1 MARSSHVLFAALILA
16 AIAPSGFGLMRA
28 ADAGPATA
36 APSVANLPLSLD
48 DCRRLALAHNLDLRA
63 QRETLAAAGFL
74 RAAELG
80 AFEPDFVASV
90 SREYNQRLNTVEQ
103 TISQGT
109 TVFQEKNTLYS
120 TGIEGLSPT
129 GATYNIGYSVH
140 DLNNNL
146 RVLPT
151 DPLLRQFQTFLGVT
165 VSQPLLKDAG
175 TASTYAKLRL
185 AREDEKIAR
194 QDFRRQLLVV
204 VGSVESVYWDLYV
217 AQERLGLRLASVAAA
232 DKLLTENQ
240 ERVHEGKMAEIEL
253 VEAQAGLAQR
263 RSAASEAQQ
272 HLIEVSGRLRTLFAE
287 PVDQPNW
294 VLHASDA
301 PPPPAPPPAIDEAL
315 RDSVMLHPE
324 YLTRFHKAE
333 QEKIRIAYARNQ
345 RWPQVDL
352 KASYGQN
359 GLGST
364 DGGSWADLDHHYH
377 ESWSV
382 GLEVRIPVLG
392 GTRQANTLHAAQAH
406 GREALLN
413 LKAAEVEIANNIVTA
428 ERKVESL
435 KAVATNYDDVA
446 QAGQRLLKNEQ
457 SRLGEGKTDSRR
469 LLEVEN
475 QFSDAQVAALESRGE
490 YEKARVE
497 FEMACGRLLKLRGV
511 DLVEEPQRTSYW
523 RQVMAGLG
531 GIQTG
536 SGQVHASEAPDPVK
550 ESESDQ
556 ASEGRKVLLGLLG
569 VDAGK
574 ASDRAPD
581 AR

>member
-1 MARSSHVLFAALILA
+1 MKAPPSAGRPTTIRGFRAQRAALVFVA
-16 AIAPSGFGLMRA
+16 FAISGHRVMQA
-28 ADAGPATA
+28 ADTGPTA
-36 APSVANLPLSLD
+36 ATPVVVKLPLSLD
-48 DCRRLALAHNLDLRA
+48 DCRRLALAHNLVLRA
-63 QRETLAAAGFL
+63 ERETLAAAGFL
-74 RAAELG
+74 RQAEMG
-80 AFEPDFVASV
+80 AFEPDFGAAASQ
-90 SREYNQRLNTVEQ
+90 EYNQRLNTVEQ

-109 TVFQEKNTLYS
+109 TVFQEKNKLYS

-129 GATYNIGYSVH
+129 GARYNIGYSVH

-151 DPLLRQFQTFLGVT
+151 DPLLRQYETFFGVT
-165 VSQPLLKDAG
+165 LTQPLLKDAG
-175 TASTYAKLRL
+175 LSATLAHLRL

-194 QDFRRQLLVV
+194 QEFRRQLLVV

-217 AQERLGLRLASVAAA
+217 AQERLGLRLTSVAAA
-232 DKLLTENQ
+232 EKLLAENQ
-240 ERVHEGKMAEIEL
+240 DRVHEGKMAEIEL
-253 VEAQAGLAQR
+253 VEAEAGRAQR

-287 PVDQPNW
+287 PVDEPNR
-294 VLHASDA
+294 VLHASDV
-301 PPPPAPPPAIDEAL
+301 PPPLGPPPAIVDAL

-324 YLTRFHKAE
+324 YLSRLHRAE
-333 QEKIRIAYARNQ
+333 QENIRIAYARNQ

-359 GLGST
+359 GLGS
-364 DGGSWADLDHHYH
+364 DFEGSWDDLDHHLH

-382 GLEVRIPVLG
+382 GIELRIPVLG
-392 GTRQANTLHAAQAH
+392 GVRQANTLHAAQAH

-413 LKAAEVEIANNIVTA
+413 LKAAEVEIANNIFTA

-435 KAVATNYDDVA
+435 KAVAANYGEVA

-457 SRLGEGKTDSRR
+457 SRLVQGKTDSRR

-475 QFSDAQVAALESRGE
+475 EFSDAQVAALESRGE

-511 DLVEEPQRTSYW
+511 DLAEEPARVGYLSQ
-523 RQVMAGLG
+523 
-531 GIQTG
+531 
-536 SGQVHASEAPDPVK
+536 VK
-550 ESESDQ
+550 ERIIGGS
-556 ASEGRKVLLGLLG
+556 APVH
-569 VDAGK
+569 
-574 ASDRAPD
+574 APD

>member
-1 MARSSHVLFAALILA
+1 MKICPFADYPKTVRGFHTLFLALVLA
-16 AIAPSGFGLMRA
+16 AVDTSAPGVMQA
-28 ADAGPATA
+28 ADAGPTSATLA
-36 APSVANLPLSLD
+36 VANLPLSLD
-48 DCRRLALAHNLDLRA
+48 DCRRLALAHNLGLRA

-80 AFEPDFVASV
+80 AFEPDFVGSASQ
-90 SREYNQRLNTVEQ
+90 EYNQRLNTVEQ

-109 TVFQEKNTLYS
+109 TVFQEKNKLYAA
-120 TGIEGLSPT
+120 GIEGLSPT

-151 DPLLRQFQTFLGVT
+151 DPLQRQFESFLGLT

-175 TASTYAKLRL
+175 TSSTYAHLRL
-185 AREDEKIAR
+185 AKEDEKIAR

-232 DKLLTENQ
+232 EKLLTENQ

-253 VEAQAGLAQR
+253 VEAQAGRAQR

-287 PVDQPNW
+287 PVNEPNW
-294 VLHASDA
+294 VLHASDV
-301 PPPPAPPPAIDEAL
+301 PPPPGAPPSIDTAL
-315 RDSVMLHPE
+315 QDSVMLHPE
-324 YLTRFHKAE
+324 YLTRLHRAE
-333 QEKIRIAYARNQ
+333 QEKIRIAYAKNQ

-359 GLGST
+359 GLGSS
-364 DGGSWADLDHHYH
+364 DGASWDDLDHHYH

-382 GLEVRIPVLG
+382 GIEMRIPIMG
-392 GTRQANTLHAAQAH
+392 GIRQANTLHAAQAH

-413 LKAAEVEIANNIVTA
+413 LKAAEVEIANNIFTA

-435 KAVATNYDDVA
+435 RAVAANYDDVA
-446 QAGQRLLKNEQ
+446 QAGQHLLKNEQ
-457 SRLGEGKTDSRR
+457 SRLAEGKTDSRR

-511 DLVEEPQRTSYW
+511 DLVEEPERASYLKK
-523 RQVMAGLG
+523 VM
-531 GIQTG
+531 
-536 SGQVHASEAPDPVK
+536 
-550 ESESDQ
+550 
-556 ASEGRKVLLGLLG
+556 LGLAG
-569 VDAGK
+569 VDASNPPSQ
-574 ASDRAPD
+574 AQD
-581 AR
+581 AH